1 MATATAPN
9 LENPKT
15 TTDLNL
21 APSPA
26 EDTSS
31 TPQLPAPSSSDGD
44 EKKGTPTA
52 ADVKTTDV
60 DGGSAATDIQKKM
73 KRAERFGLPVHLS
86 EEEKRN
92 SRAERFG
99 TGSSV
104 DGLDSSKQSEELKRK
119 ARAERFG
126 TVKSVSADEES
137 KKKARLARFGPAPVA
152 AAVTVTD
159 SAEEEKKK
167 ARALRF
173 SQPQSSPKANGE
185 GNIEVK
191 AAVSGNAGGGT

>member
-1 MATATAPN
+1 MATTTAPKV
-9 LENPKT
+9 ENPKT

-26 EDTSS
+26 EDASS
-31 TPQLPAPSSSDGD
+31 AQQLSELSSGGGV
-44 EKKGTPTA
+44 ETKGTPDA
-52 ADVKTTDV
+52 AAVKTSDV
-60 DGGSAATDIQKKM
+60 DEGGAATDIQKKM
-73 KRAERFGLPVHLS
+73 KRAERFGMPITLS

-99 TGSSV
+99 TASAADGV
-104 DGLDSSKQSEELKRK
+104 DSTKQSEDLKRK

-126 TVKSVSADEES
+126 IAKSVSADEEA
-137 KKKARLARFGPAPVA
+137 KKKARLARFGSTP
-152 AAVTVTD
+152 VTD
-159 SAEEEKKK
+159 PAEEDKKK

-185 GNIEVK
+185 GNIEK
-191 AAVSGNAGGGT
+191 TAISGKAGGGT

>member
-9 LENPKT
+9 VENPKT

-26 EDTSS
+26 EDASS
-31 TPQLPAPSSSDGD
+31 TQHLPAPLSSDGD
-44 EKKGTPTA
+44 EKKGAPNA
-52 ADVKTTDV
+52 ADGKTSDV
-60 DGGSAATDIQKKM
+60 DGGVVATDIQKKM
-73 KRAERFGLPVHLS
+73 KRAERFGMPVHLS

-104 DGLDSSKQSEELKRK
+104 DGVDSSKHSEDLKRK

-126 TVKSVSADEES
+126 IVKSVSADEEA
-137 KKKARLARFGPAPVA
+137 KKKARLARFGPAPA
-152 AAVTVTD
+152 PVTD
-159 SAEEEKKK
+159 SVEEDKKK

-191 AAVSGNAGGGT
+191 AAISGKAGGGT

>member
-1 MATATAPN
+1 MATTTAPK

-21 APSPA
+21 APSPV
-26 EDTSS
+26 EDASLTQQL
-31 TPQLPAPSSSDGD
+31 PQLSSGGAD
-44 EKKGTPTA
+44 ETKGTPDA
-52 ADVKTTDV
+52 AAQNTRDV
-60 DGGSAATDIQKKM
+60 DVGGAATDIQKKM
-73 KRAERFGLPVHLS
+73 KRAERFGMPITLS

-99 TGSSV
+99 KASAAG
-104 DGLDSSKQSEELKRK
+104 GLDSSKQSEDLKRK

-126 TVKSVSADEES
+126 IAKSALADEEA
-137 KKKARLARFGPAPVA
+137 KKKARQARFGSTP
-152 AAVTVTD
+152 VTD
-159 SAEEEKKK
+159 SAEEDKKK

-173 SQPQSSPKANGE
+173 SQPQASPKANGE

-191 AAVSGNAGGGT
+191 TAISGKAGGGT

>member
-1 MATATAPN
+1 MATATASKV
-9 LENPKT
+9 ENPKT

-21 APSPA
+21 APSPV
-26 EDTSS
+26 EDASS
-31 TPQLPAPSSSDGD
+31 TQQLPELTGD
-44 EKKGTPTA
+44 QTKATPDTA
-52 ADVKTTDV
+52 AVKTSDV
-60 DGGSAATDIQKKM
+60 DEGGVPTDIQKKM
-73 KRAERFGLPVHLS
+73 KRAERFGMPVNLS

-99 TGSSV
+99 KASA
-104 DGLDSSKQSEELKRK
+104 DGLDSSKQSEDLKRK

-126 TVKSVSADEES
+126 ITKPVSADEEA
-137 KKKARLARFGPAPVA
+137 KKKARLARFGSTP
-152 AAVTVTD
+152 VTD
-159 SAEEEKKK
+159 SAEEDKKK

-191 AAVSGNAGGGT
+191 TAISGKAVGGT